1 MHVFQNLIRR
11 DTQRPEGNLSSE
23 AASNFQISK
32 PQKAL
37 RPGIQLGQSPLETVI
52 TIAEQS
58 RDQLGAPLHAEFDKN
73 IAQVKFHRLLAYL

>member
-1 MHVFQNLIRR
+1 MLFSELRPQHM
-11 DTQRPEGNLSSE
+11 QRPEGNLSSE
-23 AASNFQISK
+23 AAPNFQISK

-37 RPGIQLGQSPLETVI
+37 RLGIQLGQSPIETVI

-73 IAQVKFHRLLAYL
+73 IAQVKFHSLLTYR